1 MKAKLKI
8 KNIGGFK
15 EEKNFE
21 FTRGKIN
28 QVEAANA
35 MGKTTLTRSLASVL
49 SFPIMH
55 PQIIRESKNQGILR
69 DSLLNIYEKDGYVEL
84 EYDGK
89 KERIVM
95 RKDSPYPEGPKNGD
109 ERFILSGML
118 TQEAKSIRQLI
129 EGNADYSWIPK
140 YLSRADRYAYFKDM
154 IESEINESD
163 IETSRIELNE
173 KELLAQNEIIT
184 MIKKER
190 GNLIKDRDKLGERLD
205 ETKRKHIEKMK
216 DFDHELEKISEDAIF
231 SQEIIKSLNSD
242 MERKKK
248 KKEKLEEELRDINK
262 QIDEFDI
269 APVEKEAHKNISKI
283 EKKIDEKRRGIS
295 EFTTIRD
302 TFEDA
307 ISVFSQRGIEKGT
320 CPVCEK
326 TEITAKQINSRLQEM
341 EKKIEGIEEKIHIL
355 SSTRED
361 WRQKIVKEQ
370 RHAED
375 LESTKKEKEY
385 NIRELKNLL
394 EFKEKE
400 LEDKKSD
407 LAKLNKKENVIIGER
422 KVIDKET
429 DSWEKES
436 HEALKNIE
444 EKLNKVNPR
453 LEDETRKIQQSSFTL
468 FKENKVTLQ
477 QAKSHWHKYKDMLSN
492 IKEYLGQKQHEHEE
506 KAITDFNKTVKKV
519 MAEIGFSEFDQI
531 ALDRNTKELKVIR
544 PGFKLQTLESLC
556 TTEKYSIAI
565 LLQIAL
571 KKTYLPHIPFFIVD
585 EIFINYDKDKKKK
598 VTEYL
603 ERMAKEQNLFVIIT
617 RLPEKPF
624 QDIRVV

>member
-15 EEKNFE
+15 EEKIFE

-35 MGKTTLTRSLASVL
+35 MGKTTLTRGLASVL

-55 PQIIRESKNQGILR
+55 PEIIRESKNQGILR

-89 KERIVM
+89 KERVVL
-95 RKDSPYPEGPKNGD
+95 RKDSPYSEGPKYGD

-129 EGNADYSWIPK
+129 DGNADYSWIPK
-140 YLSRADRYAYFKDM
+140 YLSRADRYAYFGDT
-154 IESEINESD
+154 IDSEINES
-163 IETSRIELNE
+163 ETEISRIELNE
-173 KELLAQNEIIT
+173 KELSDQNKIIN
-184 MIKKER
+184 MIKEER

-216 DFDHELEKISEDAIF
+216 DYDHELEKMSEDVIS
-231 SQEIIKSLNSD
+231 SQEVVKSLESD
-242 MERKKK
+242 IARKEE
-248 KKEKLEEELRDINK
+248 KKEKLEKELLDINK
-262 QIDEFDI
+262 EIDEFDI
-269 APVEKEAHKNISKI
+269 EDVEKEAHENISKI
-283 EKKIDEKRRGIS
+283 ESKIAEKRSSVS
-295 EFTTIRD
+295 EFAVIRD

-307 ISVFSQRGIEKGT
+307 ISVFSQRGTDHGI

-326 TEITAKQINSRLQEM
+326 TKITVKQINSRLQEI
-341 EKKIEGIEEKIHIL
+341 EKKIEGVEEKIHVF
-355 SSTRED
+355 SSEREQ
-361 WRQKIVKEQ
+361 WRQKIIEKK
-370 RHAED
+370 RHVED
-375 LESTKKEKEY
+375 LERRKKDKEY
-385 NIRELKNLL
+385 DLREEKSLI
-394 EFKEKE
+394 EFKKKE
-400 LEDKKSD
+400 LENKESD
-407 LAKLNKKENVIIGER
+407 LAELTKKKNVILKER
-422 KVIDKET
+422 KAIDKET
-429 DSWEKES
+429 ESWEKES

-444 EKLNKVNPR
+444 EKLNKINSR

-468 FKENKVTLQ
+468 FKEMKATLRE
-477 QAKSHWHKYKDMLSN
+477 AKSYWHKYKDMLSS
-492 IKEYLGQKQHEHEE
+492 IKGYLGQKQHEHEE
-506 KAITDFNKTVKKV
+506 QAITDFNKTVKKV

-531 ALDRNTKELKVIR
+531 ALDRSTKELKVIR
-544 PGFKLQTLESLC
+544 PGFKMQTLESLC

-571 KKTYLPHIPFFIVD
+571 KKTYLLHIPFFIVD
-585 EIFINYDKDKKKK
+585 EIFINYDEGKKKK

>member
-15 EEKNFE
+15 KEKNFE

-190 GNLIKDRDKLGERLD
+190 NNLIKDRDKLGERLD
-205 ETKRKHIEKMK
+205 EGKRKHIEKMK
-216 DFDHELEKISEDAIF
+216 DLDHELEKISKNTIF

-242 MERKKK
+242 MASKK
-248 KKEKLEEELRDINK
+248 KKEEKLEKELKDINK

-269 APVEKEAHKNISKI
+269 VPVEKKAHKNISKI

-341 EKKIEGIEEKIHIL
+341 EKKIEGIEEEIHIL

-385 NIRELKNLL
+385 NIRELKNLI

-407 LAKLNKKENVIIGER
+407 LAKLNKRENVIIGER
-422 KVIDKET
+422 KAIDKET
-429 DSWEKES
+429 ESWEKES

-531 ALDRNTKELKVIR
+531 ALDRNTKELKIIR

-571 KKTYLPHIPFFIVD
+571 KKTYLQHIPFFIVD